1 MKQKSIST
9 AKAVEMLPGVTRRT
23 LTYNDDAMLCH
34 IELKK
39 GAEIPLHNHEPVQ
52 IGTVLS
58 GRVRFIG
65 ETSADEY
72 IAEAGDGYVMA
83 ANEKHGAMALEDS
96 VLIEVFNPSRPE
108 YADF

>member
-23 LTYNDDAMLCH
+23 LAYNDEAMLCH
-34 IELKK
+34 FELKK
-39 GAEIPLHNHEPVQ
+39 DAEIPLHNHDPVQ

-65 ETSADEY
+65 AKPEHEY

-83 ANEKHGAMALEDS
+83 SNEKHGAVAIEDS
-96 VLIEVFNPSRPE
+96 AVIEVFSPSRPE